1 MVLDTVK
8 IYLDGTMLRFESD
21 DPEFFTR
28 ATPTGRVD
36 IVFQGNGF
44 IFTDVVQ
51 ETVICSVKDFDD
63 VLDAGG
69 SPYGASQDAVFTAL
83 NAFSNFKTGGG
94 GDLLGDFYKTSQYHL
109 MTGQGGRIS
118 QSFGT
123 PANSYY
129 LRKIKVLDTVTVQG
143 LAIEVITPILGNAVA
158 GVYALDENGSP
169 SNLLFQTNGE
179 FDLGLSGVQE
189 ISLASN
195 FELKAGAYAVGYIGS
210 SAAVTRSI
218 SRPLPSWGQDKTLL
232 SAENNWIQSTAPY
245 SPTMASVFPTDIV
258 SVSVTQATAVLFSL
272 A

>member
-69 SPYGASQDAVFTAL
+69 SPYGVSQDAVFTAL

-94 GDLLGDFYKTSQYHL
+94 GDSAEIIFQEQDETTQTTSAIWVNRHTFSGELEAGTYQIDSYQDLGITNLAGSLQNGIF
-109 MTGQGGRIS
+109 I
-118 QSFGT
+118 
-123 PANSYY
+123 
-129 LRKIKVLDTVTVQG
+129 DTVLTAVRGQVFQLLEGKQILNRYIYVHGGGTVQID
-143 LAIEVITPILGNAVA
+143 AAFRRFTAATFAECFF
-158 GVYALDENGSP
+158 
-169 SNLLFQTNGE
+169 SNL
-179 FDLGLSGVQE
+179 
-189 ISLASN
+189 II
-195 FELKAGAYAVGYIGS
+195 KKIG
-210 SAAVTRSI
+210 
-218 SRPLPSWGQDKTLL
+218 
-232 SAENNWIQSTAPY
+232 
-245 SPTMASVFPTDIV
+245 
-258 SVSVTQATAVLFSL
+258 
-272 A
+272 

>member
-21 DPEFFTR
+21 NPEFFTR

-94 GDLLGDFYKTSQYHL
+94 GDSAEIIFQEQDETTQTTSAIWVNRHTFSGELAAGTYQIDSYQDLGITNLAGSLQNGIF
-109 MTGQGGRIS
+109 I
-118 QSFGT
+118 
-123 PANSYY
+123 
-129 LRKIKVLDTVTVQG
+129 DTVLISVKGQVFQLLEGKQILNRYIYVHGGGTVQID
-143 LAIEVITPILGNAVA
+143 AAFRRFTAATFAECFF
-158 GVYALDENGSP
+158 
-169 SNLLFQTNGE
+169 SNL
-179 FDLGLSGVQE
+179 
-189 ISLASN
+189 II
-195 FELKAGAYAVGYIGS
+195 KKIG
-210 SAAVTRSI
+210 
-218 SRPLPSWGQDKTLL
+218 
-232 SAENNWIQSTAPY
+232 
-245 SPTMASVFPTDIV
+245 
-258 SVSVTQATAVLFSL
+258 
-272 A
+272 